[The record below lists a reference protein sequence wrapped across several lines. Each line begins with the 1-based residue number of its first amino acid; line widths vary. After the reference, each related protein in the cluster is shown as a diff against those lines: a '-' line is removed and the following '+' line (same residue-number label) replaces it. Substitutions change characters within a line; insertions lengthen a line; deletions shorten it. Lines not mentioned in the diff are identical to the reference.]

1 MKTLLLIAVLAA
13 VIVLLVFLLLGI
25 QSKSGAAPGLKGG
38 ALSQCP
44 TSPNCAC
51 SEYLDDRAHY
61 VMPINYDPVDPAAP
75 LEPVKAIILKMGG
88 ELPEQT
94 GPQSLYLAATFT
106 SRFFR
111 FVDDLELR
119 YDAESKLLHIRS
131 ASRVGHSDLGV
142 NAKRVEAIRQHLQ
155 N

>member
-51 SEYLDDRAHY
+51 SEYPNDREHY
-61 VMPINYDPVDPAAP
+61 VMPINYDPTNPAAP
-75 LEPVKAIILKMGG
+75 MEQVKAVILQMGG
-88 ELPEQT
+88 KLAEQT
-94 GPQSLYLAATFT
+94 DPQTHYLAATFS

-142 NAKRVEAIRQHLQ
+142 NAKRVEAIRQQLQ